1 MYAYPGVRN
10 IIFRKILLTYL
21 MDDPFIYDGIVKLE
35 QISVYLAPQAMSG
48 TIF

>member
-1 MYAYPGVRN
+1 
-10 IIFRKILLTYL
+10 